1 MTQHITLWQS
11 PEFET
16 STKER
21 TFALP
26 TPPSVLGCCRVRA
39 ASVDIAIRFSP
50 DIASGNSIAMGPA
63 NDDVKKS
70 ATAAGKS
77 PNGTIYTACVATHRL
92 PGAKGRR
99 VFARSFDLGMCS
111 PDAIWKDFNALMSDH
126 IYKKIELVGSSP
138 NGIEDAVNNAIS
150 RAGKTIRNMSWFEVA
165 EVRGSLENNK
175 VAHWQVTVKVG
186 FTLDS

>member
-1 MTQHITLWQS
+1 MTQHITLWQP

-77 PNGTIYTACVATHRL
+77 PNGAIYTACVATTDCR
-92 PGAKGRR
+92 ARR
-99 VFARSFDLGMCS
+99 DDACS
-111 PDAIWKDFNALMSDH
+111 PAL
-126 IYKKIELVGSSP
+126 L
-138 NGIEDAVNNAIS
+138 IS
-150 RAGKTIRNMSWFEVA
+150 ECARPMP
-165 EVRGSLENNK
+165 
-175 VAHWQVTVKVG
+175 
-186 FTLDS
+186 